1 VGISHEVEAALAV
14 VSVLM
19 FVGSLVAV
27 PVLLVRMPDDYFVR
41 PRPPRSLLYR
51 VSTTVI
57 GVALVA
63 LGIAMLVL
71 PGQGILTILVGLG
84 ILELPFKDR
93 VIARL
98 LSNAKVSAAIDKL
111 RHKAGKGSLH
121 VPGPRRD
128 RVEA

>member
-1 VGISHEVEAALAV
+1 
-14 VSVLM
+14 
-19 FVGSLVAV
+19 
-27 PVLLVRMPDDYFVR
+27 
-41 PRPPRSLLYR
+41 
-51 VSTTVI
+51 
-57 GVALVA
+57 
-63 LGIAMLVL
+63 MLVL